1 MYGNVSVIFFEL
13 FQGAT
18 RGMTVVQELAA
29 EKQAFLNITKFAISG
44 GSKVTN
50 KFVNLATNNNE
61 STINY
66 ILTE

>member
-1 MYGNVSVIFFEL
+1 MGCFFFQL

-18 RGMTVVQELAA
+18 KGMTVVQQLAA

-50 KFVNLATNNNE
+50 KFTNFATTNNKYANN
-61 STINY
+61 SM
-66 ILTE
+66 LSQ